1 LESYESGLT
10 PDIVPIPPASA
21 QAPEVLPLVTQH
33 PFPPSIRGRT
43 SAPDIFNEFKVG
55 NKSYFPFFI

>member
-1 LESYESGLT
+1 
-10 PDIVPIPPASA
+10 
-21 QAPEVLPLVTQH
+21 PLVTQH